1 VVALGLLLS
10 AIAAPAGNQSYA
22 AQPLPEAFVAIARAA
37 VAEVPAEQR
46 EAVAQKLAE
55 ILAQEFKD
63 VATLYDVAQN
73 RPWEFVQRLLKH
85 EHEYKVA
92 IAKAFQVKDAAL
104 AVLAGA
110 GIPDATIT
118 SIVGKVIGDP
128 ANRGSTDGPKLFD
141 AVVKDLRDNQ
151 KVNWADD
158 LISARILDAY
168 LAGKAGK
175 ELTVSEIRRMDEQ
188 TFNNLVQQVAG
199 TVGVSVTAVLH
210 EAYQRVKNSWLPSL
224 EQQVEQ
230 LTSQLAVL
238 NQQLD
243 AMKQEVTAMKQRTDP
258 LPLSL
263 AIVALILAAG
273 SVLLALRKRRRGES

>member
-73 RPWEFVQRLLKH
+73 RPWEFVQRLLKYQY
-85 EHEYKVA
+85 ELA
-92 IAKAFQVKDAAL
+92 LARKAFQVKDAAL
-104 AVLAGA
+104 MALAGT
-110 GIPDATIT
+110 GISDTDIQGA
-118 SIVGKVIGDP
+118 VQRAV
-128 ANRGSTDGPKLFD
+128 ANNPTLTKGSVLFD
-141 AVVKDLRDNQ
+141 AAATLIRSDQ
-151 KVNWADD
+151 KVDWADE
-158 LISARILDAY
+158 LVGARILDAY